1 MDVEWKHALPGL
13 EGAFL
18 WGGGSFEFAEKA
30 DLYTGLRYCLV
41 PFELD
46 IQRQQR
52 AQEKN
57 IRKWETVRDNNTYI
71 NFVKL
76 RRKSYVLYNHLEKI
90 TN

>member
-52 AQEKN
+52 TQAKKT
-57 IRKWETVRDNNTYI
+57 RKWETLIDNNTYI
-71 NFVKL
+71 NFTKL
-76 RRKSYVLYNHLEKI
+76 RRKSYVFI
-90 TN
+90 